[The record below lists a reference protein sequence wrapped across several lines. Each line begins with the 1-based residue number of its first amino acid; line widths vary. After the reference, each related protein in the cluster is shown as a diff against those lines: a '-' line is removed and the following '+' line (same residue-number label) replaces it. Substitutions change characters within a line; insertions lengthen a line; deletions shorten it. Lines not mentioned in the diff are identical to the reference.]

1 MTTPAVSPLAHIVV
15 GVDESPPSRHALA
28 TAARLGAPTGA
39 AITVVHV
46 RPALGALGFS
56 PSAAAEF
63 DRAEHELDDLVRADA
78 ARLLEG
84 YAGLW
89 DVAVRTGNVAQ
100 ELLAVADEVDADLVV
115 VGHRGRGALRDA
127 VLGSVASA
135 VVHRSRR
142 SVLVAVP
149 PA

>member
-1 MTTPAVSPLAHIVV
+1 MTTPTVSPLAHIVV
-15 GVDESPPSRHALA
+15 GVDESPSSRHALA
-28 TAARLGAPTGA
+28 TAARLGAPTRA
-39 AITVVHV
+39 TITVVHV

-78 ARLLEG
+78 AGLLDG
-84 YAGLW
+84 YAGPW

-100 ELLAVADEVDADLVV
+100 ELLAVADEVAADLVV
-115 VGHRGRGALRDA
+115 VGHRGRGPLRDA

-135 VVHRSRR
+135 VVHHSRR